1 MVNTVS
7 KRFFLDE
14 RGISMTEALMIFP
27 ILLLILTSMVEAG
40 IAVFQWNQSTKAVQ
54 IGARLAA
61 VSSPIVGDAVYET
74 LETTGVGST
83 PDGDPYPPGTET
95 VSCGPDGSACET
107 PRINRLLTGSDG
119 ACDPGATA
127 LGEIVGM
134 CDVMGTIGVENVM
147 VSYHRA
153 GLGYVGRPAGPVT
166 TVTIELR
173 EMNFDFLILD
183 TLIPALG
190 QITIPALPVSYTSED
205 VNDCKST
212 CP

>member
-1 MVNTVS
+1 MVSADSNS
-7 KRFFLDE
+7 FFQDQ
-14 RGISMTEALMIFP
+14 RGISMTEGLMIFP

-61 VSSPIVGDAVYET
+61 VSSPIVGDAAYDT
-74 LETTGVGST
+74 LSTDGVGSI
-83 PDGDPYPPGTET
+83 PEGDPYPAGTVT
-95 VSCGPDGSACET
+95 VSCSSGGTACDT
-107 PRINRLLTGSDG
+107 DRINRLLTGSDG
-119 ACDPGATA
+119 ICNPGATG
-127 LGEIVGM
+127 LGEVVGM
-134 CDVMGTIGVENVM
+134 CDVMGLIGVENVM

-166 TVTIELR
+166 SITVELR
-173 EMNFDFLILD
+173 DLNFDFLILD

-190 QITIPALPVSYTSED
+190 QINIPALPVSYTSED